1 MRDNGQLVAVRVI
14 LQGDATA
21 DSDWT
26 ITRAAIIN
34 GGHAGFMHEQKA
46 DMDRARAEV
55 GENANPYTVAF
66 EVMAANRAK
75 YERMSVL
82 SDMESPS
89 LTVDP
94 SGSVRFDLELD
105 GHSVIHLRLE

>member
-1 MRDNGQLVAVRVI
+1 MIKTLCCASLIAI
-14 LQGDATA
+14 LFVLPASAFAQTGKVVNSSWFLRWDY
-21 DSDWT
+21 
-26 ITRAAIIN
+26 
-34 GGHAGFMHEQKA
+34 
-46 DMDRARAEV
+46 
-55 GENANPYTVAF
+55 NPYTLAS